1 MTLQQIR
8 AAFRE
13 GRYKITV
20 HARQQMID
28 REIYR
33 EDLDYVFDHGE
44 IIHEVPNARPHPK
57 AQVSAMLPNG
67 ATLIVVVSKPKKS
80 QLFRIVTV
88 FFSDEEGDL

>member
-8 AAFRE
+8 AAFHT

-33 EDLDYVFDHGE
+33 DDLAYAFDHGE
-44 IIHEVPNARPHPK
+44 IIHDAPNARPHPK
-57 AQVSAMLPNG
+57 VQIAAELPNEQI
-67 ATLIVVVSKPKKS
+67 LIVVVSKARRS
-80 QLFRIVTV
+80 HLFRIVTV
-88 FFSDEEGDL
+88 FFREE